1 MANWCL
7 IQIKDVHSSSEVGRL
22 VGRRVV
28 VKFEGNS
35 FVGRILG
42 VHGRNGVVKVK
53 FKRGLPGNA
62 IGATAELIG

>member
-1 MANWCL
+1 MPKWCL
-7 IQIKDVHSSSEVGRL
+7 VQIKDAHSSSEVGRL
-22 VGRRVV
+22 VGRKVV
-28 VKFEGNS
+28 VKYEENK